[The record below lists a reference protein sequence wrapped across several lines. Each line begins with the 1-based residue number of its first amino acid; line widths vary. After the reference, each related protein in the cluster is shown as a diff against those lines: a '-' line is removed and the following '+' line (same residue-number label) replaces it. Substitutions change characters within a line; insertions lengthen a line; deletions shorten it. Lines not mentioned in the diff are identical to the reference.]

1 MKTDADKP
9 VVIVNRRAGGGLS
22 DAGWARLS
30 TAVADGL
37 GPFSVVFTEH
47 RGHATELARAASAAG
62 APLVVAFGGDG
73 TINEVANGLLGT
85 GTPLGIIPRGTGGDF
100 RRTLGL
106 PEDVTKAAAWVKQAT
121 PRTIDA
127 GVVKLCDHDGTPIE
141 RRFVN
146 VSSVGF
152 SAAVADRANRSSKR
166 LGAKAAF
173 LSATLRT
180 LFGTDNA
187 DVVLRIDDQEPMRRK
202 AMFVAMGNGCYFGGG
217 MKVCPKA
224 DLQSGT
230 LDLVVVGDLSRLD
243 VILKTN
249 RLYDGTHLNM
259 KEVFHTTAR
268 KVHIESADP
277 GQKVLVELDGET
289 PGQLPA
295 TFDILPGALVLQ
307 A

>member
-9 VVIVNRRAGGGLS
+9 VIIVNRRAGGGLS

-37 GPFSVVFTEH
+37 GPFIARSTDH
-47 RGHATELARAASAAG
+47 RGHATQLAREAAAAG

-85 GTPLGIIPRGTGGDF
+85 RTPLGIIPRGTGGDF

-106 PEDVTKAAAWVKQAT
+106 PEDVTKAAAHLKVAI
-121 PRTIDA
+121 PRMIDA
-127 GVVKLCDHDGTPIE
+127 GIVNLLDHDGTPIE
-141 RRFVN
+141 RHFVN

-166 LGAKAAF
+166 LGTKATF
-173 LSATLRT
+173 LGATVRT
-180 LFGTDNA
+180 LLGTDNA
-187 DVVLRIDDQEPMRRK
+187 DLVLRFDDQQPMRRK
-202 AMFVAMGNGCYFGGG
+202 VMFVAMGNGRYFGGG

-224 DLQSGT
+224 DLQSGF
-230 LDLVVVGDLSRLD
+230 LDVVLVGDLTRLD
-243 VILKTN
+243 VILKN
-249 RLYDGTHLNM
+249 KRLYDGTHLNM
-259 KEVFHTTAR
+259 KEVFHTAAR
-268 KVHIESADP
+268 RVHIEAANP
-277 GQKVLVELDGET
+277 GEKILVELDGET

-295 TFDILPGALVLQ
+295 TFHILPGALVLQ

>member
-1 MKTDADKP
+1 MKTVADKP
-9 VVIVNRRAGGGLS
+9 VVIVNRSAGGGLS

-37 GPFSVVFTEH
+37 GPFSPVFTEH
-47 RGHATELARAASAAG
+47 RGHATELARAAAEAG

-85 GTPLGIIPRGTGGDF
+85 RTPLGIIPRGTGGDF
-100 RRTLGL
+100 RRTLDL
-106 PEDVTKAAAWVKQAT
+106 PEDVTKAAARLKQAR
-121 PRTIDA
+121 PRSIDA
-127 GVVKLCDHDGTPIE
+127 GSVKLRDHDGNPIE

-173 LSATLRT
+173 LGATVRT
-180 LFGTDNA
+180 LVGTDNA
-187 DVVLRIDDQEPMRRK
+187 DLVLRIDDGEPMRRK

-217 MKVCPKA
+217 MKVCPEA

-230 LDLVVVGDLSRLD
+230 LDVVLVGDLSRLD

-249 RLYDGTHLNM
+249 RLYDGTHMQM
-259 KEVFHTTAR
+259 KEVFHCTAR

-277 GQKVLVELDGET
+277 SQKVLVELDGET

-295 TFDILPGALVLQ
+295 TFEVLPGALMLQ

>member
-1 MKTDADKP
+1 MKTVAEKP

-22 DAGWARLS
+22 EAGWARLS
-30 TAVADGL
+30 TALADGL
-37 GPFSVVFTEH
+37 GPYTGKFTEH
-47 RGHATELARAASAAG
+47 RGHATQLAREAATAG
-62 APLVVAFGGDG
+62 APLVIAFGGDG

-85 GTPLGIIPRGTGGDF
+85 GTPMGIIPRGTGGDF
-100 RRTLGL
+100 RRTLDL
-106 PEDVTKAAAWVKQAT
+106 PQDIARAAAHLKVAT

-127 GVVKLCDHDGTPIE
+127 GTVRLLDHDGKPIE
-141 RRFVN
+141 RHFVN

-152 SAAVADRANRSSKR
+152 SAAVAHRANLSSKR

-173 LSATLRT
+173 LGATVRT
-180 LFGTDNA
+180 LLGTDNA
-187 DVVLRIDDQEPMRRK
+187 DLVLRFDDQEPVRRK

-217 MKVCPKA
+217 MKVCPQA

-230 LDLVVVGDLSRLD
+230 LHVVVVGDLSRLD

-249 RLYDGTHLNM
+249 RLYDGTHLDM

-268 KVHIESADP
+268 KVHIESANP
-277 GQKVLVELDGET
+277 GEKILVELDGET

-295 TFDILPGALVLQ
+295 TFEILPGALVLQ

>member
-1 MKTDADKP
+1 MSSDAEKP

-22 DAGWARLS
+22 DTSWARLS

-37 GPFSVVFTEH
+37 GPFTARFTEH
-47 RGHATELARAASAAG
+47 RGHATDLAREAAAAD

-85 GTPLGIIPRGTGGDF
+85 RTPLGIIPRGTGGDF
-100 RRTLGL
+100 RRTLDL
-106 PEDVTKAAAWVKQAT
+106 PEDVTKAAARVKQAA

-127 GVVKLCDHDGTPIE
+127 GLVKLMGHDGSPIE

-173 LSATLRT
+173 LSATVRT
-180 LFGTDNA
+180 LLGTDNA
-187 DVVLRIDDQEPMRRK
+187 DLVLRIDDGEPMRRK
-202 AMFVAMGNGCYFGGG
+202 VMFVAMGNGCFFGGG

-230 LDLVVVGDLSRLD
+230 LDVVLVGDLTRLD

-249 RLYDGTHLNM
+249 RLYDGTHLAM
-259 KEVFHTTAR
+259 KEVFHSTAH
-268 KVHIESADP
+268 KVHIEAADP
-277 GQKVLVELDGET
+277 AAKVLVELDGET

-295 TFDILPGALVLQ
+295 TFSIMPGALVLQ